1 MVGQQLRAW
10 DVLDGRVL
18 DVMEAL
24 PRERFVPPEWRGLV
38 YADAEIP
45 LGAGKLLAPPKLQ
58 GRALQALL
66 PQPGDNVLEIGA
78 GTGYMTAC
86 LALLAHSVTAV
97 ELHPELAAAARSNLA
112 ALDIRNADVVEG
124 DGLAME
130 FPPEFDVICVNGS
143 LPVAD
148 LPTVWNA
155 AMHRDLGLDVPGD
168 NLGCLQDVHWSSGYI
183 GSFPTYTIG
192 NLTAAQIMAHLY
204 TANPSVRRDMEV
216 GDTEALRNA
225 LGDLV
230 WRHGRSRSRSEILE
244 SIGAMPNDAAAYLRY
259 LDQKFA
265 STAAT

>member
-10 DVLDGRVL
+10 DVLDERVL

-24 PRERFVPPEWRGLV
+24 PRERFVPPEWRGLA

-97 ELHPELAAAARSNLA
+97 ELQPELAAAARSNLA

-124 DGLAME
+124 DALAME

-143 LPVAD
+143 LPVAEPR
-148 LPTVWNA
+148 LA
-155 AMHRDLGLDVPGD
+155 RLLRPGGR
-168 NLGCLQDVHWSSGYI
+168 LFLVAGKPPL
-183 GSFPTYTIG
+183 
-192 NLTAAQIMAHLY
+192 M
-204 TANPSVRRDMEV
+204 
-216 GDTEALRNA
+216 EALR
-225 LGDLV
+225 V
-230 WRHGRSRSRSEILE
+230 TRHGDDAWTTEKLFETCLPPLE
-244 SIGAMPNDAAAYLRY
+244 NARQPAE
-259 LDQKFA
+259 FVF
-265 STAAT
+265 

>member
-10 DVLDGRVL
+10 DVLDERVL

-24 PRERFVPPEWRGLV
+24 PRERFVPPEWRGLA

-124 DGLAME
+124 DALAME

-143 LPVAD
+143 LPVAEPR
-148 LPTVWNA
+148 LA
-155 AMHRDLGLDVPGD
+155 RLLRPGGR
-168 NLGCLQDVHWSSGYI
+168 LFLVAGKPPL
-183 GSFPTYTIG
+183 
-192 NLTAAQIMAHLY
+192 M
-204 TANPSVRRDMEV
+204 
-216 GDTEALRNA
+216 EALR
-225 LGDLV
+225 V
-230 WRHGRSRSRSEILE
+230 TRHGDDAWTTEKLFETCLPPLE
-244 SIGAMPNDAAAYLRY
+244 NARQPAE
-259 LDQKFA
+259 FVF
-265 STAAT
+265 